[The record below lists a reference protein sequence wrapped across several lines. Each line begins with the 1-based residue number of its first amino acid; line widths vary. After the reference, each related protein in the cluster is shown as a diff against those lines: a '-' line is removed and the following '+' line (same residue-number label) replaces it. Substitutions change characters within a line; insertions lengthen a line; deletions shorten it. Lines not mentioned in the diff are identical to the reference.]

1 MRTHQ
6 RAIVGLLTAATVLLL
21 GASFAWACTQQ
32 AYISV
37 NPKKGPAGAE
47 VTVNGEQFMPT
58 HEIAIRWGGRNG
70 QELARVRGPEF
81 HKKVTIPNSA
91 EPDTHLIWAVDTQGD
106 WTAKRA
112 FTVTDPNGSPEGG
125 ASDGASGG
133 EDSSNGEPGTS
144 GDTSETTSG
153 GDNTNDNTNE
163 ESHSSDSQQR
173 SGSASGGSADT
184 TGEPDASD
192 QSEQQ
197 TSASASGG
205 SADITGEPDT
215 SDQSEQTPDST
226 SSGDA
231 TSDNPGSTGDAGS
244 EGGGSAPSSKSQQP
258 EPSSVDLSSPEEPV
272 SNEPAS
278 QEPTPQEP
286 TEDDRG
292 PGRSASQEPSGPQ
305 PALSEAAPEPGTEAT
320 APSQESPSAG
330 QSDSSQPS
338 QQAAEE
344 PTTDGEEGTAGEERS
359 ESATETVQDA
369 TSPLAHPPARAS
381 TPSGN
386 GTEFSLATAS
396 QDPWQGLD
404 SSEGAG
410 LTSGLDDSGG
420 DDAALAG
427 AGRQLAVAAGLLGAG
442 LVLLTGGALVA
453 VRRRGT
459 PAKAPREAR

>member
-1 MRTHQ
+1 
-6 RAIVGLLTAATVLLL
+6 
-21 GASFAWACTQQ
+21 
-32 AYISV
+32 
-37 NPKKGPAGAE
+37 
-47 VTVNGEQFMPT
+47 
-58 HEIAIRWGGRNG
+58 
-70 QELARVRGPEF
+70 
-81 HKKVTIPNSA
+81 
-91 EPDTHLIWAVDTQGD
+91 
-106 WTAKRA
+106 
-112 FTVTDPNGSPEGG
+112 
-125 ASDGASGG
+125 
-133 EDSSNGEPGTS
+133 
-144 GDTSETTSG
+144 
-153 GDNTNDNTNE
+153 
-163 ESHSSDSQQR
+163 
-173 SGSASGGSADT
+173 
-184 TGEPDASD
+184 
-192 QSEQQ
+192 
-197 TSASASGG
+197 
-205 SADITGEPDT
+205 
-215 SDQSEQTPDST
+215 
-226 SSGDA
+226 
-231 TSDNPGSTGDAGS
+231 
-244 EGGGSAPSSKSQQP
+244 
-258 EPSSVDLSSPEEPV
+258 
-272 SNEPAS
+272 
-278 QEPTPQEP
+278 
-286 TEDDRG
+286 
-292 PGRSASQEPSGPQ
+292 
-305 PALSEAAPEPGTEAT
+305 LSEAAPEPGTEAT

-381 TPSGN
+381 TPGGN